1 MSNYNIPELPL
12 GYELET
18 KAVLK
23 QVNLGIQVVRHLLAE
38 NGNKE
43 AEFEINL
50 LTVFLVKI
58 HDANVVMADSIR
70 NELFSKIDA
79 TIMQPS
85 ANEAAETLSNKIKSL
100 IISIDIFIL
109 SRKELFE
116 KLNYGDGKSLH
127 ASNHAT
133 VSRQYFSKAYLQPG
147 IRAGLVALLYPE
159 TPKSKKQKYY
169 LTEKGIFVLKQL
181 K

>member
-23 QVNLGIQVVRHLLAE
+23 QVNHGIQEVRRLLAE

-58 HDANVVMADSIR
+58 RDANVIVADSIR
-70 NELFSKIDA
+70 NELFNKIDA

-85 ANEAAETLSNKIKSL
+85 CNHLPMKRQKLYRIKS
-100 IISIDIFIL
+100 S
-109 SRKELFE
+109 
-116 KLNYGDGKSLH
+116 H
-127 ASNHAT
+127 
-133 VSRQYFSKAYLQPG
+133 
-147 IRAGLVALLYPE
+147 
-159 TPKSKKQKYY
+159 
-169 LTEKGIFVLKQL
+169 
-181 K
+181 